1 MQIFWGKQ
9 LDLQL
14 RLCHLIFESILV
26 HPRFL
31 VSSDI
36 CDEYRKKRDYTRS
49 ISRSNTMRFRS
60 IHFLLKNN
68 ISTFSIAVLSCK
80 KINYPK

>member
-14 RLCHLIFESILV
+14 RLCHLIFKSILV

-31 VSSDI
+31 VSDI
-36 CDEYRKKRDYTRS
+36 CDEYREKRDYIRS
-49 ISRSNTMRFRS
+49 ISRSNTMRFRL
-60 IHFLLKNN
+60 IHFLLKSN
-68 ISTFSIAVLSCK
+68 IPTFSIAVLCCE
-80 KINYPK
+80 KIDYPK